1 MPRRGWSRLWRASML
16 SVASL
21 GAAGAAAGGDL
32 GGDARLPD
40 AVQRR
45 DTQAVQSLLAE
56 RADVNMRQ
64 GDGATA
70 LHWAAYL
77 EDAVAGAGSENGRS
91 VNCETRLMRPIVIV
105 LRPPRIARL
114 LLGVVQD
121 VVFAARLFK
130 RQPEIVGMTVVGL
143 AVAIEV
149 STAALTLVNLNDAI
163 RGATSR

>member
-77 EDAVAGAGSENGRS
+77 EDA
-91 VNCETRLMRPIVIV
+91 
-105 LRPPRIARL
+105 
-114 LLGVVQD
+114 D
-121 VVFAARLFK
+121 
-130 RQPEIVGMTVVGL
+130 
-143 AVAIEV
+143 
-149 STAALTLVNLNDAI
+149 TAALLIRAGADVNARNNLV
-163 RGATSR
+163 SRRWRSLPSKAAPSSSSDSSRPAPRRTTP